1 MAESRSHSVREAAR
15 SLPGFVYVLILLGGP
30 WAALPYLSRTES
42 PWFRA
47 ALAAAALAPFPAVA
61 FLPYNWLLLGL
72 ALAGWNVLWGIVVL
86 ACCPPDRPQSPSV
99 PAPRRLKR
107 SLGLA
112 LAGAPLAVL
121 LTSLEQWLSDAL
133 WSSFYPVNASLD
145 SISSELGAVWL
156 GFGLLLFFSALQS
169 TREQDSWSPTN
180 LAGLILLVAGA
191 HLVAN
196 QAHLLLVAIPL
207 WQVQEL
213 AIFPPWLDR
222 LRHILFFALW
232 FVAAPPLVHAAFRA
246 ARSGRKFLGGFLRGL
261 ASLALGMAGLA
272 AATGLPINY
281 AMLAGQHYEKSGTP
295 TRAIPWYS
303 KALAWS
309 RSDPLKSYLQF
320 RVALLHRKSGNL
332 EEAKE
337 AFIRVLVKYHHDS
350 RLLLEAQEFRDRLE
364 KHGQDGDS
372 ALPRVVIPGMEA
384 RTEYKSAY
392 CVPNSL
398 GLLLNFW
405 GDRTGAKRI
414 GAEITQLDRGSLITD
429 EVYFAESRGFA
440 NLVLPLR
447 TLDDIFRLVD
457 RGIPVL
463 AFIPGHVIAVFGYDR
478 ALQTLV
484 TYDVNTYDIW
494 DDQRWSEFSQDW
506 SHLYNTLGVVVPKSR
521 LPELREI
528 LGEDVEAADES
539 YLQFLIA
546 KLKDDED
553 AVARHLARSSGKG
566 FFFADWEY
574 QYLTGAGGG
583 SGSVS
588 GDGPAGRGKAVAD
601 SSVASFMLGHE
612 VYESQILEYLRSL
625 YQRGEFRRA
634 IGFIERY
641 RQENRLSSGMATLLA
656 GCYHR
661 IGDSSKAGEVL
672 LSYLDLDDQEPVT
685 LEFLLG
691 RDYVRDDP
699 ETARRISLKLL
710 ASEEKVAGS
719 AAALAF
725 RTWRDN
731 TVVDF
736 RNIDEALALME
747 NYLDRWNPYDRAAIR
762 EMVQAFGLK
771 QFRPDDEF
779 SRQSWEKK
787 IRLLKTRLESAP

>member
-1 MAESRSHSVREAAR
+1 MSESAATPMERSRPAT
-15 SLPGFVYVLILLGGP
+15 LPGFVYILLILAGP
-30 WAALPYLSRTES
+30 WSILPYLGRAPTRG
-42 PWFRA
+42 FRI
-47 ALAAAALAPFPAVA
+47 ALIMASLAPLPALVL
-61 FLPYNWLLLGL
+61 LPYNWLLLGL
-72 ALAGWNVLWGIVVL
+72 ALLAWNLSWGFSALVAFPIER
-86 ACCPPDRPQSPSV
+86 AQPSASPL
-99 PAPRRLKR
+99 PRRLR
-107 SLGLA
+107 QALA
-112 LAGAPLAVL
+112 MAVAGAPMAVL
-121 LTSLEQWLSDAL
+121 LASLEQWISDRL
-133 WSSFYPVNASLD
+133 WSGFYPINASVD
-145 SISSELGAVWL
+145 SISTELGAVWL
-156 GFGLLLFFSALQS
+156 GFGFLLFFSALQAS
-169 TREQDSWSPTN
+169 REKGPWTPAS
-180 LAGLILLVAGA
+180 LAGLLLLVAGA
-191 HLVAN
+191 HLVVN
-196 QAHLLLVAIPL
+196 QVHLLLVTIPL

-213 AIFPPWLDR
+213 SIFPAWMDR
-222 LRHILFFALW
+222 LRHILFFAVWL
-232 FVAAPPLVHAAFRA
+232 VAVPPLVHAGLREW
-246 ARSGRKFLGGFLRGL
+246 RSGDRFIGGYVRGL
-261 ASLALGMAGLA
+261 ASLGLA
-272 AATGLPINY
+272 MGGLAVLTGLPINY
-281 AMLAGQHYEKSGTP
+281 AMLIGQHYEKSGTP
-295 TRAIPWYS
+295 QGAIIWYS
-303 KALAWS
+303 KALSWS
-309 RSDPLKSYLQF
+309 KSDALKSYLQF

-364 KHGQDGDS
+364 KHGHDS
-372 ALPRVVIPGMEA
+372 AKGPDSLTRAGGALPRVVIPGMEA

-429 EVYFAESRGFA
+429 EVFFAESRGFA

-447 TLDDIFRLVD
+447 TLDDIFKLID

-506 SHLYNTLGVVVPKSR
+506 SHLYNTIGIVIPKARLG
-521 LPELREI
+521 ELKEA
-528 LGEDVEAADES
+528 LGEDVEAANEA

-546 KLKDDED
+546 KLKGDDDDEM
-553 AVARHLARSSGKG
+553 ARHLGRASGHG

-574 QYLTGAGGG
+574 QYLL
-583 SGSVS
+583 
-588 GDGPAGRGKAVAD
+588 GKAGSASPQD
-601 SSVASFMLGHE
+601 TAIASFMLGHE

-625 YQRGEFRRA
+625 YQRGDFRRA
-634 IGFIERY
+634 ISFIERY
-641 RQENRLSSGMATLLA
+641 RQENRLSNGMATLLA

-672 LSYLDLDDQEPVT
+672 LGYLDLDDQEPIT

-691 RDYVRDDP
+691 RDYVRQDP

-710 ASEEKVAGS
+710 ASEDNVDGS
-719 AAALAF
+719 AAGLAF
-725 RTWRDN
+725 RTWRNN

-747 NYLDRWNPYDRAAIR
+747 NYIDRWNPYDRTAIR
-762 EMVQAFGLK
+762 ELVQAFGLK

-779 SRQSWEKK
+779 NKQSWEKK
-787 IRLLKTRLESAP
+787 IRILKTRLESGP

>member
-1 MAESRSHSVREAAR
+1 MAAKTDTAPVRPG
-15 SLPGFVYVLILLGGP
+15 SLPGFVYVLVLMAGP
-30 WAALPYLSRTES
+30 WAALPYLSRTPS
-42 PWFRA
+42 RGYRA
-47 ALAAAALAPFPAVA
+47 ALVLGSLAPLPLA
-61 FLPYNWLLLGL
+61 FLSPYNWLLIGL
-72 ALAGWNVLWGIVVL
+72 VLFAWNLAWGFAIL
-86 ACCPPDRPQSPSV
+86 MGLPPERPDPPTVAFPS
-99 PAPRRLKR
+99 RLKQA
-107 SLGLA
+107 LGMA
-112 LAGAPLAVL
+112 AAGLPLAVL
-121 LTSLEQWLSDAL
+121 LASLEQWISDLL
-133 WSSFYPVNASLD
+133 WSSFYPVNS
-145 SISSELGAVWL
+145 SVETISSELGAVWA
-156 GFGLLLFFSALQS
+156 GFGLLLFFSALHASRDQGPRDTAS
-169 TREQDSWSPTN
+169 
-180 LAGLILLVAGA
+180 LARLILLVAGA
-191 HLVAN
+191 HLAVN
-196 QAHLLLVAIPL
+196 QVHLLLVTIPL

-213 AIFPPWLDR
+213 AIFPAWMDR
-222 LRHILFFALW
+222 LRHVLFFALW
-232 FVAAPPLVHAAFRA
+232 FTAVPPLVHAAYRRPGSRA
-246 ARSGRKFLGGFLRGL
+246 ADARGGPALRARLGPYARGL
-261 ASLALGMAGLA
+261 ASVALAMAGLA
-272 AATGLPINY
+272 LLTGLPINY
-281 AMLAGQHYEKSGTP
+281 ALLLGQHHEKSGTP

-309 RSDPLKSYLQF
+309 KSDPLKSYLQF

-332 EEAKE
+332 DEAKE
-337 AFIRVLVKYHHDS
+337 AFIRVLVKYHHDG

-364 KHGQDGDS
+364 KHGKGGDS
-372 ALPRVVIPGMEA
+372 LPRVVIPGMEA

-398 GLLLNFW
+398 GLILNFW

-429 EVYFAESRGFA
+429 GVFFAESRGFA
-440 NLVLPLR
+440 HMVLPLR
-447 TLDDIFRLVD
+447 TLEDIFKLID

-506 SHLYNTLGVVVPKSR
+506 SHLYNTIGVVVPEDR
-521 LPELREI
+521 
-528 LGEDVEAADES
+528 LGELEEVLGPGVGEANEA
-539 YLQFLIA
+539 YLQFLLA
-546 KLKDDED
+546 KLKAGEPEQM
-553 AVARHLARSSGKG
+553 ARHLERSAGKG

-574 QYLTGAGGG
+574 QYLLGRR
-583 SGSVS
+583 
-588 GDGPAGRGKAVAD
+588 PAGVRSDTAIA
-601 SSVASFMLGHE
+601 AFMLGHE

-625 YQRGEFRRA
+625 YQRGEYRRA
-634 IGFIERY
+634 IAFIERY

-661 IGDSSKAGEVL
+661 TGDSGKAGEVL
-672 LSYLDLDDQEPVT
+672 LGYVDLDEQEPVT

-691 RDYVRDDP
+691 RDYVRRDP

-710 ASEEKVAGS
+710 GSEEMVAGS

-747 NYLDRWNPYDRAAIR
+747 DYIDRWNPYDRAAIR
-762 EMVQAFGLK
+762 DLVQAFGLK
-771 QFRPDDEF
+771 RFRPDDEF
-779 SRQSWEKK
+779 HRQSWEKK
-787 IRLLKTRLESAP
+787 IRLLKTRLEAGP